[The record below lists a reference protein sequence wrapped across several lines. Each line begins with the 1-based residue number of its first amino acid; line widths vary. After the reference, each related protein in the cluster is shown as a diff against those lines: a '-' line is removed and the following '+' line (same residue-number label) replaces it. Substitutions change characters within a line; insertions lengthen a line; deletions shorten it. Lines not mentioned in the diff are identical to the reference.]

1 MQTRSHPYIAGLDL
15 LRFLAAAL
23 VMIYH
28 LGFWAWAF
36 PSGQVA
42 RASKGIADFE
52 AWEPIAFM
60 GWAGVQ
66 IFFVISGFVIAV
78 SSEHSTPFRFFVSRF
93 VRLVPGV
100 WVCATLTLAAW
111 WVIDVDHF
119 YPHVLEYVRSLLF
132 YPKAPWIDSVYWTLG
147 IEIAFYAMVFALVA
161 LTRFHWLKPLM
172 CCIGT
177 LSTMFWIGAMLVP
190 EHMAIADVLQWVQG
204 SRIAQLLLVQHGMF
218 FAIGVLLWMQLL
230 RRASLDQVLWLALFV
245 VGGCLQIVGETQ
257 LKVEKTGLALSA
269 LGPLILWLGSLL
281 FILVAVPLNARIA
294 SAGPAFLSMTRRLGL
309 MTYPLYLLHN
319 VVGGSVMG
327 VVASW
332 GASSEAAFATAVVST
347 IALSW
352 WVSVVPEPALQRS
365 ARALFAGI
373 KSRMTLMRGRA
384 PASD

>member
-36 PSGQVA
+36 PPGQVA
-42 RASKGIADFE
+42 RASRGVADFQ

-111 WVIDVDHF
+111 WVIDVDQF
-119 YPHVLEYVRSLLF
+119 NPHLFEYLRSLVF

-177 LSTMFWIGAMLVP
+177 LSTMFWIGTMLAP
-190 EHMAIADVLQWVQG
+190 GSMAIADVLQWVQG
-204 SRIAQLLLVQHGMF
+204 SRIAQLLLIHHGMF

-230 RRASLDQVLWLALFV
+230 RRASLDQVFWLALFI
-245 VGGCLQIVGETQ
+245 VGGCLQIVGETH

-269 LGPLILWLGSLL
+269 LGPLILWLVSLL
-281 FILVAVPLNARIA
+281 FILMAVPLNARIV
-294 SAGPAFLSMTRRLGL
+294 SAGPAFVSTARRLGL

-327 VVASW
+327 IVAGQ
-332 GASSEAAFATAVVST
+332 GASSEVAFATAVASI

-365 ARALFAGI
+365 ARALLAEI
-373 KSRMTLMRGRA
+373 EARMKQARERA